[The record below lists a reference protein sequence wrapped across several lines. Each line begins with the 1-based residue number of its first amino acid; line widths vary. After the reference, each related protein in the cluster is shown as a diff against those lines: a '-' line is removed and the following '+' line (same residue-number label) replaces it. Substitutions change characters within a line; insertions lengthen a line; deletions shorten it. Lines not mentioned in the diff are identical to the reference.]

1 VIQYQKQPM
10 MMKVVYSLIPIFLY
24 SIFLYGWRS
33 VVLTALSVLIAVTIE
48 WVMEKGKKKKTTK
61 VSQAA
66 FVTALLFALSLP
78 PRTPLWIAAIG
89 IFFGIFFGKMAFGG
103 FGRNIF
109 NPAITGR
116 LFIYITFPTIMTN
129 GSWMSFGNFGLGA
142 DAVSA
147 ATPLALMRAGEG
159 TPNILNLLFGLR
171 TGSLGEGPIFLII
184 AAGLYLIFTNTA
196 SWRIIVSML
205 LSGLGLHAALYYA
218 GVPGAPTPLLAVMS
232 GSFLFV
238 TVFMATDPVSGP
250 KKQSSQWIYGILIGV
265 VTVLVRTFSLFPEGT
280 SFGVLMGNTFASLI
294 DEVMPKPKKKAKKG
308 AAK

>member
-1 VIQYQKQPM
+1 M

-24 SIFLYGWRS
+24 SIYLYGWRS
-33 VVLTALSVLIAVTIE
+33 FALVAMSVVLAVTVE
-48 WVMEKGKKKKTTK
+48 WIMEKNKKKKTTK

-78 PRTPLWIAAIG
+78 PKTPFWIAAIG
-89 IFFGIFFGKMAFGG
+89 ILFALLFGKMAYGG

-129 GSWMSFGNFGLGA
+129 GSWMAFGNFGLNA
-142 DAVSA
+142 DAVTS
-147 ATPLALMRAGEG
+147 ATPLNLLRAGEAA
-159 TPNILNLLFGLR
+159 PNILNLLFGLR

-184 AAGLYLIFTNTA
+184 LAGIYLIVTKTA
-196 SWRIIVSML
+196 SWRIILSML
-205 LSGLGLHAALYYA
+205 LTGGILHSALYFT
-218 GVPGAPTPLLAVMS
+218 GVTGAPHPLYALMS
-232 GSFLFV
+232 GSYLFV

-250 KKQSSQWIYGILIGV
+250 KKNSSQWVYGALIGA

-294 DEVMPKPKKKAKKG
+294 DELMPKPQKKKKAE
-308 AAK
+308 AA